1 MEDKKKLRIITA
13 DGQEKEY
20 KIICA
25 FSLSNT
31 GKNYVIYTDGTK
43 NESDKTKVYAS
54 IYYPNDDTKLD
65 EIKTE
70 EEWDIIDSVLN
81 SLGDIEQ

>member
-43 NESDKTKVYAS
+43 NENDKTKVYAS